1 MSDGRTEVVVHVDAS
16 DLGPDRPVGLLR
28 RARKG
33 TIIDLSFAYDAAWL
47 MFAGAFDLDPALSR
61 YEGDQRTRHGGLH
74 GIFADTAPDRWGRLL
89 LERREAQTARREGR
103 RARTLDEW
111 DFLLGVSD
119 ELRMGALRLARPDNG
134 QFLEHGPRTV
144 PPLAR
149 LRELQ
154 HYAERAERG
163 DELGDRDA
171 EDEVALLIAPGSSL
185 GGARPKA
192 NFRGDD
198 GALWIAKFPSR
209 EDRRDM
215 GAWEY
220 VLNRLA
226 ATAGIAVPATQL
238 LELRSGY
245 RTFCG
250 RRFDRVRNDRRLFAS
265 AMTLAQKRNGEA
277 ASYLD
282 IVEAIEDH
290 GDPKAIEEDLEQ
302 LFRRAVFAVLA
313 AHRDDHLRNHAFLRT
328 PQGWR
333 LAPAFDLNPLPD
345 KPEHTIAFD
354 DRLRVPD
361 LGLVLETAK
370 YYRLSGQHAS
380 AIVDE
385 VRAAV
390 APWRER
396 ARELGVPR
404 DEIELMAAV
413 IES

>member
-28 RARKG
+28 HARKG

-61 YEGDQRTRHGGLH
+61 YDGDQRTRHGGLH

-119 ELRMGALRLARPDNG
+119 ELRMGALRLAPPDNG

-290 GDPKAIEEDLEQ
+290 GDPRGIDDDLEQ
-302 LFRRAVFAVLA
+302 LFRRAAFAVLVG
-313 AHRDDHLRNHAFLRT
+313 HRDDHLRNHGFLGGSR
-328 PQGWR
+328 GWR
-333 LAPAFDLNPLPD
+333 LSPAFDLNPLPD
-345 KPEHTIAFD
+345 KAEHTLDFD
-354 DRLRVPD
+354 GEVRVPEID
-361 LGLVLETAK
+361 VVVGTAE
-370 YYRLSGQHAS
+370 YYRLSDARAD
-380 AIVDE
+380 AIVE
-385 VRAAV
+385 ELRAAIGEWRAV
-390 APWRER
+390 A
-396 ARELGVPR
+396 R
-404 DEIELMAAV
+404 DLSISKAEIDLMSAA
-413 IES
+413 IQA